1 MTGIVVHSHIINV
14 WVLLIEYISKT
25 IYGLF

>member
-1 MTGIVVHSHIINV
+1 MTGLVVHIHIINV
-14 WVLLIEYISKT
+14 WVLFIEYISKT